1 MEGSNNTKS
10 TTTNTT
16 ATVTTCRN
24 TPQALLLRL
33 NQLRQQRSLL
43 AQTTKPKQMA
53 SKDGKIPPPARE
65 RVFVYTKG
73 GPDPTRD
80 IIHAEVHPSVTVIPD
95 STFEEC
101 ITLQSC
107 KLHEGLKEIGYK
119 AFFRCKA
126 LRHMVIPSTVTK
138 IGEYAVY
145 QTKMDIVNLSND
157 VTELGRSAF
166 CDGKFVN
173 FKIPPLI
180 TTVPDRVVGLCKSM
194 FSLEMSENVKKID
207 ESAFVANWHMR
218 NVAIPPN
225 CVVGRNAFDNCN
237 ALRRFGTEDE
247 IVHAL
252 KHRFDGLPI
261 HKMLYYQPYN
271 KVTAEELSN
280 AIASSEEGIGENEE
294 PLGMQ
299 QDFMGMTPLHILA
312 ASTVQDASLYRVLID
327 KYPENLITEDRWG
340 YLPIFWAA
348 AAPAEIRQLLI
359 ESYKLFHPH
368 AQLNWSV
375 MLKVM
380 GSAMVIRFDVI
391 QNIFDMYKQHFSDQ
405 AIDWLEVL
413 NIPSRPTPRATF
425 RYLFKCSVSDRIAA
439 IEIKSFRKQLITNM
453 INEPE
458 PFNISRRSWIRRM
471 NLQMARFQAIC
482 DRLKDNTAVLVLA
495 VWKAKIN
502 ESKKFHQ
509 KKKFKLDESLH
520 REECRINCG
529 SDIIVDHVL
538 PYLLPYYDDR
548 GLPQGD

>member
-1 MEGSNNTKS
+1 VFIY
-10 TTTNTT
+10 TN
-16 ATVTTCRN
+16 
-24 TPQALLLRL
+24 
-33 NQLRQQRSLL
+33 
-43 AQTTKPKQMA
+43 
-53 SKDGKIPPPARE
+53 
-65 RVFVYTKG
+65 G
-73 GPDPTRD
+73 GPGPSRD
-80 IIHAEVHPSVTVIPD
+80 IVHAVVHPSVTVIPD
-95 STFEEC
+95 SLFEEC
-101 ITLQSC
+101 NKLQSVQ
-107 KLHEGLKEIGYK
+107 LYEGLEEIGYK

-145 QTKMDIVNLSND
+145 YTDIEIANLSND
-157 VTELGRSAF
+157 VTELGRAAF
-166 CDGKFVN
+166 TFGRFVN

-180 TTVPDRVVGLCKSM
+180 TTVPESVVGSCKSM
-194 FSLEMSENVKKID
+194 FSLEMSENVTQIKTG
-207 ESAFVANWHMR
+207 AFIANWHMR

-225 CVVGRNAFDNCN
+225 CVVDRDAFDNCN
-237 ALRRFGTEDE
+237 ALGRFGTEDK

-261 HKMLYYQPYN
+261 HKMMYYQPYN
-271 KVTAEELSN
+271 KVTAEELSSATDIRISQRRSKLN
-280 AIASSEEGIGENEE
+280 PSGK
-294 PLGMQ
+294 Q
-299 QDFMGMTPLHILA
+299 QDTLGMTPLHILA

-348 AAPAEIRQLLI
+348 AAPAEIRQLLV
-359 ESYKLFHPH
+359 ESYKLFHPK
-368 AQLNWSV
+368 AQINWTD

-380 GSAMVIRFDVI
+380 GSAMVIRYDVI
-391 QNIFDMYKQHFSDQ
+391 QNIFDMHKQYFSDQ

-413 NIPSRPTPRATF
+413 NIESRPTPRATF
-425 RYLFKCSVSDRIAA
+425 RYLFKCSVSDRIDA
-439 IEIKSFRKQLITNM
+439 IEIKSFRKQLIKNM

-482 DRLKDNTAVLVLA
+482 DRLKDNTAILVLA

-538 PYLLPYYDDR
+538 PYLLPYYDER